1 MTSKIKTN
9 LLLAFAAMVG
19 LVIGYLNPVAS
30 QALLSVLGTMVGI
43 GMFFLFRRSNKKAG
57 YDFTESWVY
66 LLLRMLLF
74 FVIGAALGGMVPYY
88 QLIMETQQ
96 K

>member
-9 LLLAFAAMVG
+9 LLLSFAAMVG
-19 LVIGYLNPVAS
+19 LVIGYLNPAAS
-30 QALLSVLGTMVGI
+30 QALLSALGMMVGI
-43 GMFFLFRRSNKKAG
+43 GMFFLFRISNKKAG
-57 YDFTESWVY
+57 FDYTESWVY

-74 FVIGAALGGMVPYY
+74 FIIGAALGGMVPYY
-88 QLIMETQQ
+88 QMIMETQQ